1 MEEFLICI
9 NKKQQLEFLTEEKE
23 LVKKLPRSADNYG
36 ITENNLTIVRNGW
49 GYTNLQIECEG
60 EFVFTEKENITDDDF
75 WETVAAC
82 RSTSTAACAD
92 LAKISVKSTYIMLI
106 LHWRSRSWYSWE
118 TV

>member
-1 MEEFLICI
+1 M
-9 NKKQQLEFLTEEKE
+9 
-23 LVKKLPRSADNYG
+23 KKLPRSADNYG
-36 ITENNLTIVRNGW
+36 VTENNLTIVRNGW

-75 WETVAAC
+75 LGNRCRLSVYIDSSLC
-82 RSTSTAACAD
+82 RSG
-92 LAKISVKSTYIMLI
+92 KISVKSTYIMLI